1 VNAAGALLTTRERRL
16 GPARRSTWNT
26 RASVSRVARSPDKV
40 RSCDCHTPGISMAH
54 GAPHAAHALQRQA
67 VTHVPHVPQN
77 ECGEVIV
84 RLERRAVL
92 EGHT

>member
-1 VNAAGALLTTRERRL
+1 
-16 GPARRSTWNT
+16 
-26 RASVSRVARSPDKV
+26 
-40 RSCDCHTPGISMAH
+40 MAH